1 MRLSIL
7 ALTCCLIT
15 NQALAQVYRYVDAHG
30 NTVYTDN
37 PPEQIDAERVQLPAI
52 NSLPAP
58 TTRTPKTQK
67 PTAEE
72 TDADANADAQTYS
85 QLNLQLPDA
94 EAIRANNG
102 SFIVNVTIEPQLRAQ
117 HRLQLIVDGRAHG
130 SPSNSLSLM
139 AQNLDRGEHSIAV
152 QVLSGD
158 TIVQQ
163 TAAQI
168 INVQRTHINAPSRRG
183 AP

>member
-7 ALTCCLIT
+7 ALTCCLLT
-15 NQALAQVYRYVDAHG
+15 SQALAQVYRYVDAHG

-37 PPEQIDAERVQLPAI
+37 PPEQIEAERVQLPAI

-58 TTRTPKTQK
+58 TTSTPKAQK
-67 PTAEE
+67 PMAED
-72 TDADANADAQTYS
+72 TDADTDAQIYS
-85 QLNLQLPDA
+85 QLSLQLPDA

-102 SFIVNVTIEPQLRAQ
+102 SFTVSVTIEPQLRAQ
-117 HRLQLIVDGRAHG
+117 HSLQLIVDGQAHG
-130 SPSNSLSLM
+130 SPSNSLSLA

-158 TIVQQ
+158 AIVQQ
-163 TAAQI
+163 SAAQT

-183 AP
+183 KP

>member
-30 NTVYTDN
+30 NTVYTDS
-37 PPEQIDAERVQLPAI
+37 PPEQVDAERIQLPAI

-58 TTRTPKTQK
+58 TPSTSKAQK
-67 PTAEE
+67 PTPEE
-72 TDADANADAQTYS
+72 TAVDADAQAYS
-85 QLNLQLPDA
+85 QLNLLLPDA

-102 SFIVNVTIEPQLRAQ
+102 SFIVNVIIEPQLRAQ
-117 HRLQLIVDGRAHG
+117 HRLQLIVDGQAHG

-158 TIVQQ
+158 TVVQQ

-168 INVQRTHINAPSRRG
+168 INVQRTHINAPSRRRT
-183 AP
+183 P

>member
-37 PPEQIDAERVQLPAI
+37 PPEQIDAERIQLPAI

-58 TTRTPKTQK
+58 TPSTAKTQK
-67 PTAEE
+67 PTPEE
-72 TDADANADAQTYS
+72 TDADAEAQAYR
-85 QLNLQLPDA
+85 QLNLLLPDA

-117 HRLQLIVDGRAHG
+117 HRLQLIVDGQTHG